1 MTFIPKGADTK
12 TGKRGRDFY
21 TRIRDVTDRILEKR
35 NQVETKIAQD
45 YLDEMMLL
53 DEDSEYEVMPQ
64 PPRRILSPRR
74 VSRLD
79 LSWKEAGS
87 TFPRSSSRVGY
98 EFQAV
103 DLPLA
108 GSFDSSQDGTLA
120 NPQSAQKIL

>member
-1 MTFIPKGADTK
+1 MTFIPKGADPK

-35 NQVETKIAQD
+35 NEVETKIAND
-45 YLDEMMLL
+45 FLDEMMP

-64 PPRRILSPRR
+64 PPRRVLSPRHTT
-74 VSRLD
+74 RLD

-87 TFPRSSSRVGY
+87 TFPRSCSRVGS

-108 GSFDSSQDGTLA
+108 GTFENSQEGTLA
-120 NPQSAQKIL
+120 NAERPQEIL